1 MCIHINFI
9 IYLLF
14 LMTYAIDSM
23 NRFLH
28 SSTSMTS
35 FNAKQVEGLAVHGAQ
50 FCLGT
55 SIAKSGRCRQL
66 RVIVCMVV
74 LFSSLY
80 LSLFHSPFIPLSSTI
95 SVATQRDRVLPHCE
109 PA

>member
-1 MCIHINFI
+1 
-9 IYLLF
+9 
-14 LMTYAIDSM
+14 
-23 NRFLH
+23 
-28 SSTSMTS
+28 MTS
-35 FNAKQVEGLAVHGAQ
+35 FNAKQVEGLVVHGAQ

-66 RVIVCMVV
+66 RVVVCVV
-74 LFSSLY
+74 LSSSLY